1 MTDNKKINIDFLDN
15 GYSIPY
21 PEDPFEMNSG
31 PFYVGEGNNGET
43 IVSLEVTRTQCN
55 SGLVASWRFTDDAG
69 RSCRLPRS
77 YKES

>member
-1 MTDNKKINIDFLDN
+1 MDNKKTNTDFLDN

-31 PFYVGEGNNGET
+31 PFYVGEGNKGET

-55 SGLVASWRFTDDAG
+55 SGLVAPVSYTHLT
-69 RSCRLPRS
+69 LPTICS
-77 YKES
+77 V

>member
-1 MTDNKKINIDFLDN
+1 MDNKKTNTDFLDN

-43 IVSLEVTRTQCN
+43 IVSLEVTAPN
-55 SGLVASWRFTDDAG
+55 VIADLSLMEV
-69 RSCRLPRS
+69 
-77 YKES
+77 Y